1 MDLIRRGRREKIN
14 GDVHNFLFSIV
25 FIWAKLTKIF
35 ISYLMITLILGLE
48 LKVDFETP
56 PNRTI
61 QSVTK
66 NKELIFHI
74 LYLFE
79 LATLK
84 RLLNVE

>member
-1 MDLIRRGRREKIN
+1 
-14 GDVHNFLFSIV
+14 
-25 FIWAKLTKIF
+25 
-35 ISYLMITLILGLE
+35 MITLILGLE